1 MSHPLARRRRPVF
14 LAVRGRGE
22 LDQRG
27 DHDIYDG
34 DEIASL
40 LRGLRLA
47 VIALVSAVV
56 TAGLVIGVGE
66 TLKVRPQAAD
76 LVLISGR

>member
-1 MSHPLARRRRPVF
+1 MDR
-14 LAVRGRGE
+14 
-22 LDQRG
+22 RG
-27 DHDIYDG
+27 DNDIYDG

-40 LRGLRLA
+40 LKGLRLA

-66 TLKVRPQAAD
+66 NLKGHGDAPQLTLV
-76 LVLISGR
+76 SGH

>member
-1 MSHPLARRRRPVF
+1 MDR
-14 LAVRGRGE
+14 
-22 LDQRG
+22 RG

-40 LRGLRLA
+40 LKGLRLA

-66 TLKVRPQAAD
+66 NLKGHPQPAD
-76 LVLISGR
+76 LVLVSGR